1 METFLGTSFDEP
13 DLQDQSALKRWR
25 VRVAAY
31 KALLRKAEFP
41 APPNHKVSFEANQ
54 NVQAAVAQVAS
65 RTLKDP
71 KNGLTLDEAVEWFL
85 AARTANDGTKN
96 KLKSSSGKSW
106 FDNDT
111 RAILN
116 MIAKSSDNSAY
127 IKGYGILTDAKPYH
141 SPRRSQEVGN
151 EIYQHLLNGKIVI
164 LDLSVGDPELRQKIS
179 EQIASN
185 IFNKSMT
192 TFIKGDS
199 PPNIVVYIEEAH
211 NLIGKEEKLDKTWP
225 KLAKEGAKYRIALV
239 YATQEV
245 SSVHPNILSNTEN
258 WFVTHLNN
266 ENEIKV
272 LAKFYDF
279 ADFSRSLIRAQDV
292 GFARVK
298 TLSSPF
304 VVPVQ
309 IDKFDPE
316 QERQR
321 IVQIHKAEAE
331 KVSQNNQAAI
341 QLLRLWA
348 EEGDEQE
355 QKETWEY
362 LSQTLSEDRTSI

>member
-1 METFLGTSFDEP
+1 MSLP
-13 DLQDQSALKRWR
+13 
-25 VRVAAY
+25 
-31 KALLRKAEFP
+31 
-41 APPNHKVSFEANQ
+41 
-54 NVQAAVAQVAS
+54 
-65 RTLKDP
+65 
-71 KNGLTLDEAVEWFL
+71 EAVEWFE
-85 AARTANDGTKN
+85 AAREANQEKENPLPSSTK
-96 KLKSSSGKSW
+96 SKSW
-106 FDNDT
+106 VDDT
-111 RAILN
+111 LQN
-116 MIAKSSDNSAY
+116 LLDMIVQKSKGTNNY
-127 IKGYGILTDAKPYH
+127 ISGYRILTDAVKFH
-141 SPRRSQEVGN
+141 SPRRDKEVA
-151 EIYQHLLNGKIVI
+151 EEMYEFLEKGKIII
-164 LDLSVGDPELRQKIS
+164 LDLSVGDLTIREKVS
-179 EQIASN
+179 KQIADK
-185 IFNKSMT
+185 IFQHSMQK
-192 TFIKGDS
+192 FIDDKV

-211 NLIGKEEKLDKTWP
+211 NLIGKEMKLHETWP
-225 KLAKEGAKYRIALV
+225 RLAKEGAKYRIALV

-279 ADFSRSLIRAQDV
+279 EDFSRSLIRAQDV

-321 IVQIHKAEAE
+321 IAQIHKAEAE